1 MLNSSALAA
10 AFAGAVA
17 IIWFICGLLIWLM
30 PSMMVGMSG
39 HMLHTD
45 FGDMSWHMPLI
56 GFLIGGLAW
65 TVVAGVTGYLIGWL
79 YNRVN
84 GQPG

>member
-17 IIWFICGLLIWLM
+17 I
-30 PSMMVGMSG
+30 
-39 HMLHTD
+39 
-45 FGDMSWHMPLI
+45 SWHMPVI